1 MDANVERMKKRKEV
15 LAIKTKSL
23 MSAITNN
30 VNSDLKLFVDLPH
43 VKIFIID
50 KNKIPRTVEFNEP
63 HWEKVLL

>member
-15 LAIKTKSL
+15 LAIKIKSL
-23 MSAITNN
+23 MSAMTNN
-30 VNSDLKLFVDLPH
+30 VDSGLKLFVDLPH

-50 KNKIPRTVEFNEP
+50 KSKIPRTVEFNEP